1 MSSADIIFK
10 QRVAKL
16 EARHERISA
25 ILTTVIMLL
34 LASLLF
40 IYQLV
45 RAREMQQIGD
55 DDKYEVMGS
64 IDFGDFSQGSR
75 AVNNFDP
82 PVENPTPSPNP
93 QPQPVQQ
100 PQQNTP
106 APAAPTEAAT
116 PADANPTPSEV
127 ITSEN
132 PAPVTQPPAAEPQPQ
147 ETPPTTPTTV
157 ETTTPQ
163 EESPNNTGSSTDPS
177 EDEDDEPLLFENT
190 GGGSNDGDADS
201 GTGNSGADDVKVL
214 DPDGLYSF
222 GVGEGQGLTGRKPI
236 SLNKPSYTVQEEG
249 RITYKFTIGPDGS
262 VQNVRAISLVQGNQ
276 LGIKRAG
283 ELAIYRWKF
292 SKGKRQTVTVTI
304 TFKLK

>member
-10 QRVAKL
+10 QRIAKV
-16 EARHERISA
+16 EAQNERISA
-25 ILTTVIMLL
+25 TITTIIMLL

-40 IYQLV
+40 ISQLF
-45 RAREMQQIGD
+45 REREMQQIGD

-75 AVNNFDP
+75 NINNFDP

-116 PADANPTPSEV
+116 PSDANPTPSEI
-127 ITSEN
+127 ITSEA
-132 PAPVTQPPAAEPQPQ
+132 PAPVTQPPATDPQPQ

-157 ETTTPQ
+157 ETNTPQ
-163 EESPNNTGSSTDPS
+163 EESPNNTGSSSDPS
-177 EDEDDEPLLFENT
+177 EEEDEEFLTFENT
-190 GGGSNDGDADS
+190 GGGSNDGNADS

-222 GVGEGQGLTGRKPI
+222 GVGEGQGLIGRKPI
-236 SLNKPSYTVQEEG
+236 TLTKPSYTVQEEG

-262 VQNVRAISLVQGNQ
+262 VQSVRAVSLVQPNQ
-276 LGIKRAG
+276 LGIKKAG